1 MNTLM
6 LDQAIKTLKQLE
18 QRVAEQKELVAELQQ
33 YYDAAQKAEADKG
46 VTSSKQICSEHHEQK
61 ETNSL

>member
-33 YYDAAQKAEADKG
+33 YYDAAQKAEAAGLVK
-46 VTSSKQICSEHHEQK
+46 SEEA
-61 ETNSL
+61 